1 MILQWQ
7 PTIEAEGSVRVCRRP
22 QGNER
27 LRHLKR
33 LKKGGVNRAPEDHL
47 GCERHDA
54 RQAFQR
60 CTNPTPNRRRIIAT
74 KSDQRFRPMNKRRN
88 DSVRIFASDET
99 RSGKP
104 AMLSTW
110 QASRLPPS
118 YL

>member
-47 GCERHDA
+47 GCERHDE
-54 RQAFQR
+54 RQAFS
-60 CTNPTPNRRRIIAT
+60 TLH
-74 KSDQRFRPMNKRRN
+74 KSNTQPSKNYR
-88 DSVRIFASDET
+88 DEV
-99 RSGKP
+99 
-104 AMLSTW
+104 
-110 QASRLPPS
+110 
-118 YL
+118 